1 MSETT
6 LDKLIKKVNI
16 GVKST
21 LLFNISETA
30 EPMTKEGLSSGCV
43 SLNIAL
49 SGHPFFGFCMGRIV
63 EIYGVEQSGKS
74 TLCFH
79 IMREGQKKN
88 LPVLY
93 CDVENVLDFDYAKR
107 IVDTNNLAI
116 SQPDSAEQSLNLLLT
131 ALSEGFKVIVLDSVA
146 ALVPQVEIE
155 NPVGKSHM
163 GKIARLMSQTL
174 RKLKSE
180 VKKKNALIIFVNQI
194 RYTMSSFGSP
204 EVTTGGVALKFYSS
218 YRLELRS
225 PRGGAQKEKTL
236 DETIEETGIVTKV
249 KIVKNKVYPPYR
261 TCEFIVNYG
270 RGIDKIG
277 DIANVLYE
285 RVSSKDTLLF
295 KVDKVN
301 KNCTKRVFLLSV
313 SKHLIS
319 ANEVKRKLVQMV
331 ET

>member
-1 MSETT
+1 MEN
-6 LDKLIKKVNI
+6 LDKLIKQVNI
-16 GVKST
+16 EVKT
-21 LLFNISETA
+21 KLLFNAGKSVKPLSE
-30 EPMTKEGLSSGCV
+30 EGLSSGV
-43 SLNIAL
+43 ISLNVAL
-49 SGHPFFGFCMGRIV
+49 SGNPLIGFMLGRIV

-79 IMREGQKKN
+79 IMREAQKKN

-93 CDVENVLDFDYAKR
+93 CDVENVLDFEYLKKIID
-107 IVDTNNLAI
+107 INSIAI
-116 SQPDSAEQSLNLLLT
+116 SQPNSAEESLNLLIT
-131 ALSEGFKVIVLDSVA
+131 ALEEGFKLIVMDSVA

-155 NPVGKSHM
+155 NPIGKSHM
-163 GKIARLMSQTL
+163 GKVARLMSQTL
-174 RKLKSE
+174 RKLKSG
-180 VKKKNALIIFVNQI
+180 VKKKNALVIFVNQI
-194 RYTMSSFGSP
+194 RYTMNPFGNP

-218 YRLELRS
+218 YRLELRA

-236 DETIEETGIVTKV
+236 DETVEETGIVTKV

-295 KVDKVN
+295 KVNKVN